1 VGQRPTNRRSYQKG
15 DLQMKEEEEKVSVG
29 GQLERAIGMWGA
41 AWMGLGSILG
51 TGVFVS
57 LGLAAGIVGS
67 GMVIAVILAAGVA
80 IANGLSSA
88 QLAAAYPVS
97 GGTYAYGRALL
108 HPALGFAAGW
118 LFLVAKSASAATA
131 ALGFAS
137 YSLRLF
143 GIPEQ
148 RTMRIGI
155 AFSLVI
161 ALSALVVGGIRRSDL
176 ANRVIVSL
184 TLLALASF
192 VLMGILHLDPATLQK
207 HLGFSVLQAD
217 LRASPW
223 AIFHATALLFVAY
236 TGYGR
241 IATLGE
247 EVRDPARVIP
257 RAVILALLL
266 SMVLYLSIS
275 LTATALVGAPSFA
288 KATQEGAP
296 LEWIARHIQ
305 QPWLARIIA
314 FGAISAMLGVLLNLL
329 LGLSR
334 VLLAMAREHEM
345 PHALAKVDEK
355 NQSPQRAVW
364 TMGAVIASL
373 TLLGNIKLAWSLSAF
388 TVLIYYGITNLCAL
402 ALAPEQRRF
411 PRPIAYAGLFSCL
424 LLAFFVPLNIWLL
437 GSALLA
443 LGFFLRFLFL
453 RRFA

>member
-1 VGQRPTNRRSYQKG
+1 
-15 DLQMKEEEEKVSVG
+15 MKEEKDTEGGVS
-29 GQLERAIGMWGA
+29 LARAIGMWGA

-57 LGLAAGIVGS
+57 LGLAAGIVGE
-67 GMVIAVILAAGVA
+67 GMLLAVLLAAGVA
-80 IANGLSSA
+80 MANGLSSA

-143 GIPEQ
+143 GWGEQ
-148 RTMRIGI
+148 RYLRIGL

-161 ALSALVVGGIRRSDL
+161 VLSALVSGGIRRSDL

-184 TLLALASF
+184 TMLSLGVF
-192 VLMGILHLDPATLQK
+192 VIF
-207 HLGFSVLQAD
+207 GFSSLSVETIQKQISFQTFQTTILS
-217 LRASPW
+217 SPW
-223 AIFHATALLFVAY
+223 GLLQATALLFVAY

-257 RAVILALLL
+257 RAVILALVLAML
-266 SMVLYLSIS
+266 LYLCVSF
-275 LTATALVGAPSFA
+275 TAIGLVGSSLFA
-288 KATQEGAP
+288 NMTHQGAP
-296 LEWIARHIQ
+296 LEGIARSLG

-314 FGAISAMLGVLLNLL
+314 IGAISAMLGVLLNLL

-345 PHALAKVDEK
+345 PHALAKIDEK

-364 TMGAVIASL
+364 TMGLVIASL
-373 TLLGNIKLAWSLSAF
+373 TLLGSIKLAWSLSAF

-424 LLAFFVPLNIWLL
+424 LLAFFVTPAIWLF
-437 GSALLA
+437 GSVLLA

-453 RRFA
+453 RRSA